1 MKVYLEDWVFENPT
15 MFIPA
20 LAHGRG
26 KVISPDMEMCHRHVL
41 TKAIIFPSTQ
51 DRYIDFFKAGI
62 ESYGKKVLNSR
73 GTDKIRRADVRGRE
87 RRRLERIAATAARLD
102 GFDFSSVFV
111 YELKIEE
118 LKRLKSYR
126 EQVRKLLG
134 RYTVLYKELFEAAE
148 PLHLVGLREKDVDY
162 SFLKK

>member
-73 GTDKIRRADVRGRE
+73 ETDKIRRADVRGRG
-87 RRRLERIAATAARLD
+87 RRKLERIAATAVRLD
-102 GFDFSSVFV
+102 EFKFSSEFV
-111 YELKIEE
+111 YWLRIDE

-126 EQVRKLLG
+126 QQVRRLLK
-134 RYTVLYKELFEAAE
+134 RYSAIYKELFESAE